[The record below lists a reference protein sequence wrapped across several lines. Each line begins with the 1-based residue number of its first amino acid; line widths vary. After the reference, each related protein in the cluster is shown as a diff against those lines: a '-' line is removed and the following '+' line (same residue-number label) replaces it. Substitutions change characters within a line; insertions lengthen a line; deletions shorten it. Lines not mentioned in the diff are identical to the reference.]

1 MTASELL
8 SDKFD
13 EYNNLYF
20 NGKLGKCRF
29 YFLSKE
35 CGMVGKYL
43 YYENNKESRI
53 GIKKDIE
60 NFECRLKEILIHEM
74 VHMYVTTIEGV
85 KRDGL
90 FGHGRRFRKHKRRLK
105 KEFGLCI

>member
-13 EYNNLYF
+13 EYNKLYF
-20 NGKLGKCRF
+20 SGKLGKCRF
-29 YFLSKE
+29 YFLSKK
-35 CGMVGKYL
+35 CGMLGKYL
-43 YYENNKESRI
+43 FYEKNGESRI

-60 NFECRLKEILIHEM
+60 NFEFRLKEILIHEM
-74 VHMYVTTIEGV
+74 VHMYVTTVEGI

-90 FGHGRRFRKHKRRLK
+90 FGHGRRFRKQKRRLK
-105 KEFGLCI
+105 MEFGLFI